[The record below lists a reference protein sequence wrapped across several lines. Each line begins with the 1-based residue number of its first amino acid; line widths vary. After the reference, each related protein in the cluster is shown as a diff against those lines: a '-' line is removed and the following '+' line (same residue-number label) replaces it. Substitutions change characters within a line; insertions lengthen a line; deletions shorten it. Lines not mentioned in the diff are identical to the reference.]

1 MAAEY
6 SGRPVGGYHH
16 GFIQRYTGSI
26 GLVASTTGPS
36 DPPAHLAHEVIQL
49 LVAMSGRLSQHF
61 GARAAE
67 FGLSTAEGKV
77 LLALEPGDTLSMRAL
92 ARKLGYDASNLTG
105 IVDKLEDR
113 GAVERRIDRS
123 DRRVKAIAATEQGRQ
138 LRERLSR
145 RLRTDAGPVSAL
157 TGSELH
163 DLRRLLHIAMA
174 ADPAR

>member
-1 MAAEY
+1 MA
-6 SGRPVGGYHH
+6 R
-16 GFIQRYTGSI
+16 
-26 GLVASTTGPS
+26 TTGQP

-61 GARAAE
+61 GTRAAE

-77 LLALEPGDTLSMRAL
+77 LLALEAGEQLSMRAL

-123 DRRVKAIAATEQGRQ
+123 DRRVKAITATEQGRQ
-138 LRERLSR
+138 LRECLSH

-157 TGSELH
+157 TDPELH
-163 DLRRLLHIAMA
+163 DLRRLLQIAMDDA
-174 ADPAR
+174 PAQ